1 MRILLVEDDP
11 DLGPRLAR
19 RLAAAGFAVD
29 HARDGLEAADWPDL
43 GAIAVIVLD
52 LGLPGAS
59 GIDVLKAWRTG
70 GVTTPV
76 IVLTA
81 RGSWQEK
88 VEGLEAGADD
98 FVVKPVR
105 SEELLARI
113 NAQIRRSQQA
123 GAPVM
128 RAGAFAL
135 DPIARTITRDGAPL
149 ALSAREYR
157 LLELFLRRPGH
168 VLAPAD
174 LLERLYPLSETPDLN
189 ALEVQISRLRRKIG
203 REAIRTVRGLGY
215 RFEP

>member
-1 MRILLVEDDP
+1 MRVLLVEDDP
-11 DLGPRLAR
+11 DLGPRLGR

-29 HARDGLEAADWPDL
+29 LARDGLEAADWPEL

-52 LGLPGAS
+52 LGLPGRS
-59 GIDVLKAWRTG
+59 GIDVLKAWRAG

-105 SEELLARI
+105 SEELVARI

-123 GAPVM
+123 GGLVV

-135 DPIARTITRDGAPL
+135 DPTARTITREGTPL

-203 REAIRTVRGLGY
+203 RDAIRTVRGLGY